1 MLRFGI
7 PHVSGPLG
15 WEGVGRR
22 WGWESQA
29 GKWLCGFRESSSKRR
44 ALGPH
49 HFVLKHRKLWAA
61 AELIAGEV
69 LPQPGEQGTSREM
82 CYWLFALG
90 PFL

>member
-1 MLRFGI
+1 M
-7 PHVSGPLG
+7 
-15 WEGVGRR
+15 
-22 WGWESQA
+22 
-29 GKWLCGFRESSSKRR
+29 
-44 ALGPH
+44 GPH
-49 HFVLKHRKLWAA
+49 HFVLKHKKLWAA